1 MSKFFKALEQAQRD
15 RTAAAR
21 QVAAPPSPAAA
32 PAPPGTAFRPPAPP
46 PQMSPE
52 IPAGLDEEAPPSPA
66 AAPPPPA
73 TAFRKPTPSPQL
85 PFDIPDGLDDRLVSL
100 LTPAAFEAEQYRAL
114 RYLVEQRH
122 RADGLAVIL
131 VSSAGVGD
139 GKTTTAVNLAGTLG
153 QATDA
158 RVLLIEADLRRP
170 AIGSLLGFGPGSRPG
185 LVDAI
190 LDATIPLSQVV
201 LPRPP
206 FNLRVVLAG
215 QTPPSP
221 YEVLKSPRLGELLA
235 EARSQYDYVV
245 LDAPPLALV
254 QDCRVLARW
263 IDGVIFVVGAHHT
276 PRRLVEEALNR
287 LDPAKMLGFVFNG
300 DDHGLARLYVPYGAA
315 YPPRGAPAG
324 PTTDAGTRW
333 GRAVKK
339 IGRSFARP
347 DDADSELS

>member
-1 MSKFFKALEQAQRD
+1 MAPEISEGLDE
-15 RTAAAR
+15 T
-21 QVAAPPSPAAA
+21 AAPP
-32 PAPPGTAFRPPAPP
+32 
-46 PQMSPE
+46 
-52 IPAGLDEEAPPSPA
+52 L
-66 AAPPPPA
+66 PPA
-73 TAFRKPTPSPQL
+73 TAFRRPPPSSQL
-85 PFDIPDGLDDRLVSL
+85 PAEIAENLDDHLVSL

-139 GKTTTAVNLAGTLG
+139 GKTTTAVNLAGALG

-170 AIGSLLGFGPGSRPG
+170 SIGSRLGFGPGSRPG
-185 LVDAI
+185 LVDAV

-206 FNLRVVLAG
+206 FNLSVVLAG
-215 QTPPSP
+215 QIPPSP

-245 LDAPPLALV
+245 LDAPPLVLV

-263 IDGVIFVVGAHHT
+263 IDGVIFVIGAHQT

-300 DDHGLARLYVPYGAA
+300 DDHALARYYVPYGAA
-315 YPPRGAPAG
+315 YTPGGAPAG
-324 PTTDAGTRW
+324 PTTGARTRW
-333 GRAVKK
+333 GRVVKK
-339 IGRSFARP
+339 IGRAFARR
-347 DDADSELS
+347 DDADSESP

>member
-15 RTAAAR
+15 RTAAASR
-21 QVAAPPSPAAA
+21 AAAPPSPAAA
-32 PAPPGTAFRPPAPP
+32 PAPPNTAFRQPAPP
-46 PQMSPE
+46 QSSPE
-52 IPAGLDEEAPPSPA
+52 ISAGLVEEAPPSPA
-66 AAPPPPA
+66 AAPPPPLA
-73 TAFRKPTPSPQL
+73 TAFRKPTPPLEL
-85 PFDIPDGLDDRLVSL
+85 PVEIPDGLDDRLVSL

-122 RADGLAVIL
+122 RSDGLTVIL

-139 GKTTTAVNLAGTLG
+139 GKTTTAVNLAGALG

-201 LPRPP
+201 RPRPP
-206 FNLRVVLAG
+206 FNLSVVLAG
-215 QTPPSP
+215 QAPPSP

-235 EARSQYDYVV
+235 EARRQYDYVV
-245 LDAPPLALV
+245 LDAPPMVLV

-263 IDGVIFVVGAHHT
+263 VDGVICVVGAHHT

-300 DDHGLARLYVPYGAA
+300 DDHALARYNVPYGSA
-315 YPPRGAPAG
+315 YTSRDAPAE
-324 PTTDAGTRW
+324 PTTGAGTRW

-339 IGRSFARP
+339 IGSSLARP